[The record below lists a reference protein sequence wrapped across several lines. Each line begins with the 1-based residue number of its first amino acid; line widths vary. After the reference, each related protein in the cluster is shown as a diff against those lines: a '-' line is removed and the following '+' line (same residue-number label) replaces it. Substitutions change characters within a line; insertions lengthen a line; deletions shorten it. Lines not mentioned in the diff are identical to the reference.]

1 VTADARHL
9 ELLGATGAPAAG
21 LEPLLTADQVA
32 RYLGVRP
39 KRVYE
44 LGIPS
49 VRLAVRTL
57 RWRRADV
64 EAWLTER
71 SSVA

>member
-1 VTADARHL
+1 MTPVALHRDPPGPPADL
-9 ELLGATGAPAAG
+9 ER
-21 LEPLLTADQVA
+21 LLTAEDVA
-32 RYLGVRP
+32 AILAVRP

-57 RWRRADV
+57 RWRRIDV
-64 EAWLTER
+64 EAWLAART
-71 SSVA
+71 SVA